1 MKKVFLLILSV
12 ILPTVAWCAVGD
24 TFTAQTT
31 EGVTMNFQITSV
43 KNKTCRA
50 GVTNNVTDGEW
61 SGRSAVLPSTTGA
74 VTIPNKVNGYYVT
87 EINRQ
92 AFALCSK
99 ITSITIPEGV
109 TSIGEDAFYDCTML
123 SSITLPQTVKTI
135 GNGAFFG
142 CESLESISLPNGLES
157 LGESAF
163 CGCNSLLSI
172 TLPNNITTIENN
184 TFDGCTALES
194 ATIMGVVRNI
204 GLNAFQDCSSLDKL
218 YIRIDDDFS
227 IGNNAFLGC
236 NELSHLR
243 VNVSKATSFSTL
255 LNGVDC
261 SKITKIYMDALSI
274 DSFESECIM
283 LIGSVLTNVETVDF
297 GSTIN
302 AIPAEAFLNHKHL
315 KEVYLY
321 SSNSSASIG
330 DYAFDGCANLTYFQG
345 GVYSLGDF
353 CFRNTKITSLQLS
366 AKKGEYWDDEDYD
379 WYYGDCFYKEL
390 NHVGLN
396 PFFGVDNFTF
406 KKTYG
411 NYELIYKNYNV
422 NSSSIYDK
430 SGKCCVATSSSS
442 VSVSGTLADYAI
454 SGSSVKNLNL
464 TNVTTVG
471 DGFLVYC
478 PLLEKITVNS
488 DNTAFTTVEDVLYT
502 KDMTE
507 LVKYPIAKNAVE
519 MTIPASVTKIWDHA
533 FQVSGYGTES
543 LRIINVEA
551 TVPPAISYFTLDL
564 YNSDITV
571 RVPYGCKAAYE
582 AVEGWRAFSRIVE
595 MGDDITIS
603 SAGMGTFCSTHP
615 LDFSGTDGIKA
626 YIVSA
631 FKPSTGEVTLTRI
644 TDVPANTGIVVKGDA
659 DTYSIPWGAGETVVA
674 NMLVGVTE
682 NTVLNKVN
690 GDYTNYILAKKNGN
704 LGFYAVSDG
713 STLSAGKAYLPLPTA
728 QLPSGAGVRQ
738 MTMIFDD
745 ETTGIQQTISSAESN
760 KDYYDLQGRR
770 VSTPTHG
777 LYIVNG
783 KKVIVK

>member
-31 EGVTMNFQITSV
+31 EGVTMTFQITSETE
-43 KNKTCRA
+43 KTCMVGDA
-50 GVTNNVTDGEW
+50 HNGVICGAIDSQTSGTVTIPSRVNGYTVSEIY
-61 SGRSAVLPSTTGA
+61 SYAFENCTKLTKVTIPSTVSLIGISAFQGCSGLESVNIPSSITGIA
-74 VTIPNKVNGYYVT
+74 ARAFEECTKLTSVTIPNNVLSVGGYAFSGCTGLTKV
-87 EINRQ
+87 
-92 AFALCSK
+92 
-99 ITSITIPEGV
+99 SIWKPH
-109 TSIGEDAFYDCTML
+109 
-123 SSITLPQTVKTI
+123 
-135 GNGAFFG
+135 
-142 CESLESISLPNGLES
+142 
-157 LGESAF
+157 
-163 CGCNSLLSI
+163 
-172 TLPNNITTIENN
+172 NIIQHA
-184 TFDGCTALES
+184 FDGCSNLTTLDFEGFYY
-194 ATIMGVVRNI
+194 TDGVYDDISI
-204 GLNAFQDCSSLDKL
+204 GTDAFAGCDKL
-218 YIRIDDDFS
+218 SNISARLHSAKGLGI
-227 IGNNAFLGC
+227 ILNNL
-236 NELSHLR
+236 
-243 VNVSKATSFSTL
+243 
-255 LNGVDC
+255 DC
-261 SKITKIYMDALSI
+261 SKITTLRVFGTLDSDGFTQLKKLTNLEDLSI
-274 DSFESECIM
+274 ESAT
-283 LIGSVLTNVETVDF
+283 LSDG
-297 GSTIN
+297 
-302 AIPAEAFLNHKHL
+302 IPADAFLMHQHINK
-315 KEVYLY
+315 VTVGV
-321 SSNSSASIG
+321 AAIG
-330 DYAFDGCANLTYFQG
+330 DYAFDGCANLTYFNG
-345 GVYSLGDF
+345 KVRSLGDF
-353 CFRNTKITSLQLS
+353 CFRGTKINSLLLIGS
-366 AKKGEYWDDEDYD
+366 TADCYDTEEGEWVGEYNTGGE
-379 WYYGDCFYKEL
+379 GFSHIGK
-390 NHVGLN
+390 N
-396 PFFGVDNFTF
+396 PCFGVNNFIGYESSYYEGIYCYDYNIPNFTVLD
-406 KKTYG
+406 G
-411 NYELIYKNYNV
+411 NLFNKGCSKLYAAKPSTNISLP
-422 NSSSIYDK
+422 NSVTII
-430 SGKCCVATSSSS
+430 
-442 VSVSGTLADYAI
+442 ADYAI

-488 DNTAFTTVEDVLYT
+488 DNTAFTTVDDVLYT

-551 TVPPAISYFTLDL
+551 TVPPSISYFTTDL

-603 SAGMGTFCSTHP
+603 SVGMGTFCSTHP
-615 LDFSGTDGIKA
+615 LDFSGTDDIKA

-631 FKPSTGEVTLTRI
+631 LKPSTGEVTLTRI

-728 QLPSGAGVRQ
+728 QLPSNAGARQ

-745 ETTGIQQTISSAESN
+745 ETTGIQQNISRTELSS
-760 KDYYDLQGRR
+760 DYYDLQGRH
-770 VSTPTHG
+770 VSMPTRG

-783 KKVIVK
+783 KKVVIK